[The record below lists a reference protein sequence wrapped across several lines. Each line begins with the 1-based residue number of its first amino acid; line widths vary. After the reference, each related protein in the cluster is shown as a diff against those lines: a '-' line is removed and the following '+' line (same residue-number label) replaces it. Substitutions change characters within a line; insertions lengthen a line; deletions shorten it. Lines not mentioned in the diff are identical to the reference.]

1 VRGRRTGWSAAGIVL
16 LAGVTLAMPALL
28 DRYYLSLLTESLL
41 YGIVALSLDLVWGY
55 TGIPDLGHALWFGTG
70 ALSVGM
76 MTTKL
81 DPTGLTLG
89 VYGGLGRHVAG
100 IAIGMGVAAGVATVV
115 GVLSFSQGEADPF
128 YIAIVTLALTVVAAT
143 IYGQTS
149 SWTGGDNGLFGFA
162 YHGFSGR
169 TWYYISAALLVAVTS
184 GALVLVRSDFG
195 LVLRAIRDN
204 ERRVRFFGTNV
215 EAAKLGVFVSAPSS
229 RRWRAASTR

>member
-1 VRGRRTGWSAAGIVL
+1 MRGRRTGWSAAGIVL

-100 IAIGMGVAAGVATVV
+100 
-115 GVLSFSQGEADPF
+115 
-128 YIAIVTLALTVVAAT
+128 IAIVTLALTVVAAT